1 MNHEKSAM
9 ASRTGRILLLSFI
22 VIFVAQIN
30 MNLFTDDFKI
40 SIAVI
45 CFPVFLYLLD
55 YMPLIPVTILSASG
69 VHISR
74 ILLYWL
80 QHGSI
85 RYFFRPYLPEFFFY
99 LIYGCLLYVYTRAV
113 KSGWS
118 VVRLLLSLVLI
129 DYFSN
134 LTELLL
140 RVGTE
145 ALVLHTQLGIL
156 VVALARSALAVVIIT
171 IFNRYRLTLLNRE
184 HAERYERLML
194 LISRLNG
201 EVIWMQKN
209 SSFIEK
215 TMNTSYQ
222 LYHKLQEKGG
232 DPDLAN
238 SALKIARDIHEIKK
252 EYQLI
257 MRGLSEAL
265 HTETQVEGMP
275 VSDILALLENAVT
288 LEGKAVGK
296 KVSVTLKCNRHLYTD
311 RHYLLLSVFHNL
323 FNNALEASVSD
334 TVNISLIQ
342 TIQDR
347 WYLFTISDDGPGIDK
362 DCMDQIFDP
371 GFSTKINYD
380 TGTISRGLGLNIVK
394 DIVEHKFHGQ
404 IAVTSRPGDTT
415 FTLYIPIDELEEKDL

>member
-1 MNHEKSAM
+1 MS
-9 ASRTGRILLLSFI
+9 T
-22 VIFVAQIN
+22 
-30 MNLFTDDFKI
+30 NLDKI
-40 SIAVI
+40 
-45 CFPVFLYLLD
+45 
-55 YMPLIPVTILSASG
+55 
-69 VHISR
+69 
-74 ILLYWL
+74 
-80 QHGSI
+80 
-85 RYFFRPYLPEFFFY
+85 
-99 LIYGCLLYVYTRAV
+99 
-113 KSGWS
+113 
-118 VVRLLLSLVLI
+118 I

>member
-1 MNHEKSAM
+1 
-9 ASRTGRILLLSFI
+9 
-22 VIFVAQIN
+22 
-30 MNLFTDDFKI
+30 
-40 SIAVI
+40 
-45 CFPVFLYLLD
+45 
-55 YMPLIPVTILSASG
+55 
-69 VHISR
+69 
-74 ILLYWL
+74 
-80 QHGSI
+80 
-85 RYFFRPYLPEFFFY
+85 
-99 LIYGCLLYVYTRAV
+99 
-113 KSGWS
+113 
-118 VVRLLLSLVLI
+118 
-129 DYFSN
+129 
-134 LTELLL
+134 
-140 RVGTE
+140 
-145 ALVLHTQLGIL
+145 
-156 VVALARSALAVVIIT
+156 
-171 IFNRYRLTLLNRE
+171 
-184 HAERYERLML
+184 ML